1 MEEDI
6 EEKRYEK
13 CDKCKNMIDIWK
25 ENIYVLI
32 KYDDELYFCYT
43 CFSKH
48 KYFYKKDNWYCE
60 DFLDE

>member
-1 MEEDI
+1 MDND

-13 CDKCKNMIDIWK
+13 CDKCKKTIDSWK
-25 ENIYVLI
+25 QNIYVLI

-43 CFSKH
+43 CFE
-48 KYFYKKDNWYCE
+48 KYKDFYKKDNWYCE